1 MPERPDSVSS
11 PPFDYEA
18 TLDRVKGKVSLIQ
31 RLINTFLRT
40 SDPILE
46 NLRKAISEDDFQEV
60 YRLAHSLRGACLN
73 FNAFPAAQRAEVI
86 EQQGL
91 ERDLSNVGEN
101 LQAFESEYARLKE
114 ALQGVLEPE

>member
-1 MPERPDSVSS
+1 MPEKSDSVSS

-18 TLDRVKGKVSLIQ
+18 TLERVKGKVSLIH

-46 NLRKAISEDDFQEV
+46 NLRKAIAESDHQEV

-73 FNAFPAAQRAEVI
+73 FNAFPAAERAEVV

-101 LQAFESEYARLKE
+101 LQALESEYSRLRE
-114 ALQGVLEPE
+114 ALQGVLEQE